1 MSCVSLITADID
13 QAFEACSSSA
23 VLPAWKSI
31 SQTYESRFLSNSI
44 LFRRGCREL
53 CKPGRSQSFGRGWL
67 SVTTPVLARALF
79 GFTSISLVM
88 LGSMVWQIRG
98 IQIGGEMSS
107 AAVAIVVGAAE
118 LGCKQEHLWLGFH
131 FKGWYLVEKVC
142 G

>member
-1 MSCVSLITADID
+1 M
-13 QAFEACSSSA
+13 
-23 VLPAWKSI
+23 
-31 SQTYESRFLSNSI
+31 
-44 LFRRGCREL
+44 
-53 CKPGRSQSFGRGWL
+53 
-67 SVTTPVLARALF
+67 TPVLARALF

-118 LGCKQEHLWLGFH
+118 LGCKQERLGLGFH